1 MAASGRLYSVG
12 FTAVS
17 ISAVQDL
24 IAIYAGTSKIV
35 AIQSIEFS
43 QVTQTTIGSLRWRL
57 RYLPA
62 TVTAGSG
69 GSVGVIS
76 PLNPGDAAATCTART
91 NDTTQASTSG
101 TAINLWS
108 DQWNLING
116 ALWVPPNV
124 NRPPVS
130 ALSGALVVSLDLAPG
145 TVINASG
152 TVTLEE
158 LP

>member
-24 IAIYAGTSKIV
+24 IAIYAGASKIV
-35 AIQSIEFS
+35 AIQSIELS
-43 QVTQTTIGSLRWRL
+43 QVTQATIGSLRWRL
-57 RYLPA
+57 RYLPP

-69 GSVGVIS
+69 GSAGVIS

-91 NDTTQASTSG
+91 NDTTQATTSG
-101 TAINLWS
+101 TGINLWS

-116 ALWVPPNV
+116 VLWVPPNV

-130 ALSGALVVSLDLAPG
+130 ALSGALVLSLDLAPG
-145 TVINASG
+145 VGITASG

>member
-1 MAASGRLYSVG
+1 MAVSGRLYSMS

-17 ISAVQDL
+17 ISAAQDL
-24 IAIYAGTSKIV
+24 LALYAGASKVI
-35 AIQSIEFS
+35 AIQSIELS

-62 TVTAGSG
+62 TVTAGSA
-69 GSVGVIS
+69 GSAGTIS
-76 PLNPGDAAATCTART
+76 PLSPGDSAATATGRI
-91 NDTTQASTSG
+91 NDTTQATTSG
-101 TAINLWS
+101 TAVNIWS

-116 ALWVPPNV
+116 VLWVPPNV

-130 ALSGALVVSLDLAPG
+130 ALSGALIVSLDLAPG
-145 TVINASG
+145 SAITASG
-152 TVTLEE
+152 TVTFEE